1 MKTSKS
7 RKLALVIAIT
17 MLVLAFSTTGFA
29 AYFTKT
35 LQANY
40 RNITVFVNG
49 AQKNLKSE
57 PFIVDG
63 TTYVPLRDMA
73 EILGNT
79 VAFNPATYRIDIT
92 DMGDAG
98 LQYDLFIKD
107 ARIKELEA
115 KLNEKEKEEEKD
127 KITSI
132 SDLEK
137 QLRKE
142 YTEIGDVD
150 IEDID
155 LDLYKSEIEVII
167 YVDTSGS
174 QLSRWK
180 DLTTRDKERFLQ
192 KIVKDIRKEYDD
204 EKITGYIEDE
214 YDDEKIV
221 KFTLDRKDNVEIRE
235 YAVRN

>member
-1 MKTSKS
+1 MKSNKS

-49 AQKNLKSE
+49 AQKNLTSE

-63 TTYVPLRDMA
+63 TTYVPLRDMS
-73 EILGNT
+73 EIMGST

-98 LQYDLFIKD
+98 LQYDLYIKD

-115 KLNEKEKEEEKD
+115 KLNEKEKEED
-127 KITSI
+127 KTLDLD
-132 SDLEK
+132 DLEDE
-137 QLRKE
+137 LNDD
-142 YTEIGDVD
+142 YDEIGDVD
-150 IEDID
+150 IKDIKLDGDEDD
-155 LDLYKSEIEVII
+155 IEVEI
-167 YVDTSGS
+167 YVDTTKTD
-174 QLSRWK
+174 QFDAWK
-180 DLTTRDKERFLQ
+180 DLDDDDIEDFLQ
-192 KIVKDIRKEYDD
+192 EIVDDILKEFKGAD
-204 EKITGYIEDE
+204 ITGFIEDN
-214 YDDEKIV
+214 YDKSELVEFSIDKN
-221 KFTLDRKDNVEIRE
+221 DNVELD
-235 YAVRN
+235 